1 MPTKS
6 RSENTII
13 QIFLSAYESGS
24 WADAKVDW
32 LDEKQDSAIELLA
45 TRKSDGKTLGI
56 EHTIVE
62 PFVGDKDDFARF
74 GPCFL
79 SIENDASLVLPDRIL
94 YVYVP
99 VGTLQ
104 RGLKWDGVVRSVHE
118 WLKAH
123 IPELPEGS
131 SKHRCTVTQAA
142 AQSFDITLTLRVLL
156 SPGTNGKLLVR
167 RQQMGNDFG
176 SVIDKVLKNKLPKLV
191 NTAAHKRVLL
201 LERQHMNL
209 LPEQILGEIEN
220 QTNMFSQLAQVHEIW
235 IVETMFYDYDGY
247 LRFELYRNGH
257 LIRSLDFQHGKQ
269 MFKEYVDTSA
279 VSEEVTPVR

>member
-6 RSENTII
+6 RRENRII
-13 QIFLSAYESGS
+13 QIFLSAYESAS
-24 WADAKVDW
+24 WADAKVEW
-32 LDEKQDSAIELLA
+32 LDEKQDGAIELLT
-45 TRKSDGKTLGI
+45 TRTSDGKTLAL

-74 GPCFL
+74 GPSFL
-79 SIENDASLVLPDRIL
+79 SIENDASLVVPDRII

-104 RGLKWDGVVRSVHE
+104 KGLKWDAVVRNVHE

-131 SKHRCTVTQAA
+131 SKHRCTITQAA
-142 AQSFDITLTLRVLL
+142 AQSFDITLTLRVLS
-156 SPGTNGKLLVR
+156 SPGANGKLLVR
-167 RQQMGNDFG
+167 RQQMGNDLG
-176 SVIDKVLKNKLPKLV
+176 SVIDKALKNKLPKLV

-220 QTNMFSQLAQVHEIW
+220 RKNVFPQLAQVHEIW

-247 LRFELYRNGH
+247 LRFELYRNGDV
-257 LIRSLDFQHGKQ
+257 IRSLDFQHGKQ

-279 VSEEVTPVR
+279 VSEAVTPVR